1 MNLCALYYHNIMAI
15 SNITFTY
22 KVKKC
27 IIKII
32 LSGKEVVC
40 HMDKINDIFDK
51 LIYDS
56 PEYNAVQERID
67 AELQNIIKKVP
78 DVDSEQLGDQL
89 NGVILSAEKDMFSL
103 GMKYGLS
110 LLRELNIRPDDSKLV

>member
-1 MNLCALYYHNIMAI
+1 
-15 SNITFTY
+15 
-22 KVKKC
+22 
-27 IIKII
+27 
-32 LSGKEVVC
+32 
-40 HMDKINDIFDK
+40 MDQINDIFDK

>member
-1 MNLCALYYHNIMAI
+1 
-15 SNITFTY
+15 
-22 KVKKC
+22 
-27 IIKII
+27 
-32 LSGKEVVC
+32 
-40 HMDKINDIFDK
+40 MDKINDIFDK

-78 DVDSEQLGDQL
+78 DVDSEQLGDRL
-89 NGVILSAEKDMFSL
+89 NGIILGVEKEMFAL

-110 LLRELNIRPDDSKLV
+110 LLKDLKIAPDDPEHSS